1 MKKIISGVLLFAIL
15 AISALALV
23 SCGAP
28 NKDPEKAAQALKDEG
43 YTVSNMTKDGVGVI
57 TATKLND
64 TKKSITIIYCSDDD
78 FDDEYEYLKKKWDDK
93 KDNDDYADYE
103 FGKSGKMVY
112 LGHKDAIKA
121 AQ

>member
-15 AISALALV
+15 AVTALALV

-28 NKDPEKAAQALKDEG
+28 NKDPDKAAQALKDEG
-43 YTVSNMTKDGVGVI
+43 YTVANLTKDGVGVI

-64 TKKSITIIYCSDDD
+64 LKKSITIVYCSDDE
-78 FDDEYEYLKKKWDDK
+78 FEDEYKEMKEEWDKNKDK
-93 KDNDDYADYE
+93 EDYKDYE
-103 FGKSGKMVY
+103 FGKSGNMIY